1 MGTACIRPGSWTR
14 RKAAGQRQQADGAS
28 AGCRRSQPDEADYF
42 RTRQMQPSER
52 EMIIAHSQRVMQS
65 NLVDPD

>member
-42 RTRQMQPSER
+42 QNEGNVT
-52 EMIIAHSQRVMQS
+52 I
-65 NLVDPD
+65 